1 MKKVAF
7 LLALCVLAP
16 ALASGASISW
26 TAPATYTDNT
36 PIPQEKIPT
45 IKYRLY
51 SDMVEFGVVVGA
63 TQWEGT
69 LPQQPGEVKSY
80 TATAEL
86 DGQTSAHSPPTTFA
100 WFLPTNAPG
109 SVVIQLGNP

>member
-1 MKKVAF
+1 MKKVILLF
-7 LLALCVLAP
+7 LLVP
-16 ALASGASISW
+16 ALAFADQITW
-26 TAPATYTDNT
+26 TAPTVYVDNSA
-36 PIPQEKIPT
+36 IPQEKIQT

-51 SDMVEFGVVVGA
+51 ANMMEFGVVVGA
-63 TQWEGT
+63 TQWQGT